1 MAFAPDVILVILFGS
16 QATGKAGK
24 NSDTDVA
31 ALACNPLTLEEK
43 TKIGIE
49 AAKIFNISEDNVDV
63 VDIWYAPPL
72 LQHEIAS
79 NGTLIYGD
87 SFDFIRFRVLAWK
100 RYLDT
105 AKFRRAREKAF
116 AQYYGQGKGTV

>member
-1 MAFAPDVILVILFGS
+1 MAFASNIILVILFGS

-31 ALACNPLTLEEK
+31 VVSDHSLTLEEK
-43 TKIGIE
+43 AEIGTE
-49 AAKIFNISEDNVDV
+49 AARIFNISEDNVDV
-63 VDIWYAPPL
+63 VDIWHAPPL

-79 NGTLIYGD
+79 SGKLIYGD
-87 SFDFIRFRVLAWK
+87 MFDFIRFRVLAWK

-105 AKFRRAREKAF
+105 AKFRRAREQKF
-116 AQYYGQGKGTV
+116 AKYYGK

>member
-1 MAFAPDVILVILFGS
+1 MAFAEDIALVILFGS

-31 ALACNPLTLEEK
+31 VLSGHPLILKEK
-43 TKIGIE
+43 AEIAIE
-49 AAKIFNISEDNVDV
+49 AGKIFNISEDSVDV

-72 LQHEIAS
+72 LQHEIANS
-79 NGTLIYGD
+79 GKLIYGD
-87 SFDFIRFRVLAWK
+87 SFDFIRFQVLAWK
-100 RYLDT
+100 RYLNT

-116 AQYYGQGKGTV
+116 AQHYGQ